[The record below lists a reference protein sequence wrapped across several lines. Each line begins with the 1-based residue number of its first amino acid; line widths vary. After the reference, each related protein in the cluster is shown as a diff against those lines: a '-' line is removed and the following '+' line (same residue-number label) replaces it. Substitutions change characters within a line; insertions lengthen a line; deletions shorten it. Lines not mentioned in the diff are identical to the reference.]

1 MIPMRTDDAVTNLEE
16 YCRFGEDRVYL
27 FMAIARTK
35 ENPQLTS
42 GSEVVFRE
50 VIKNEQD
57 IRRKYDKLHCTAQE
71 YRADSGEP
79 LTFRLYITAN
89 PRNTLDAYFNFRQ
102 RMNGWVQDR
111 LNGDDAVMRKFKR
124 LDSYWKSELQ
134 KPEARDETLFV
145 FDLDDATED
154 DLYQLN
160 SALKAYTEVV
170 TWQETPNGYH
180 IVTEPF
186 NYNELET
193 DVEYELKTD
202 GLLFVEYLSVVEE
215 RDSV

>member
-1 MIPMRTDDAVTNLEE
+1 MRTDDAVTNLEE

-35 ENPQLTS
+35 ENLQLTS

-71 YRADSGEP
+71 YHADSGEP
-79 LTFRLYITAN
+79 LTFWLYITAN

-102 RMNGWVQDR
+102 RMNSWVQDR
-111 LNGDDAVMRKFKR
+111 LNEDDAVLQKFKR

-134 KPEARDETLFV
+134 KPEARDETFFV

-160 SALKAYTEVV
+160 SALKAHTEVV